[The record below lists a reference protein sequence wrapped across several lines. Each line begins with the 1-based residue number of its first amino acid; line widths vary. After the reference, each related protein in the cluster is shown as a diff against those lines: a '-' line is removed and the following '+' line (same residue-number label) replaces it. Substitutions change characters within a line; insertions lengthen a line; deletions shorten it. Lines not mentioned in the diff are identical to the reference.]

1 MRETESETER
11 EEAER
16 GRERGE
22 GGGNILGK
30 QRGGRKA
37 RGGIRRIAR
46 ITEQTT
52 GLGLEI
58 KRR

>member
-1 MRETESETER
+1 VRQR
-11 EEAER
+11 EEAEG

-30 QRGGRKA
+30 QRGRRKA

-58 KRR
+58 KRG